1 MVSEGFEESTY
12 YADHDAY
19 LEGHLPSAVF
29 VSWLSDGAGTDQQTG
44 VPAMLLED
52 TDAFAA
58 TMEEKG
64 VGTDRTVV
72 VYDGGDGLLAPRLWW
87 ALRRHGHP
95 DVRVLDGGYRQ
106 WMEEGRPVD
115 TEQPCPLK
123 VMSKGAVFD
132 TEAHSPRNDLLATC
146 QDVLKAVANPD
157 RYLLVDA
164 RNTAQYTGKVR
175 RAIHGGCVP
184 GAISCPRKI
193 LLSPSGNFL
202 TITEQIAA
210 LEAAGLDVEALRDI
224 DEPCISSPPERK
236 RVVAYCNGGV
246 ASCTVL
252 LALARVGVQ
261 SAMNYD
267 GSWNEW
273 GNRDDVPLAN
283 STFCPHPGSILEKEC
298 LEKD

>member
-164 RNTAQYTGKVR
+164 RNTAQYTGK
-175 RAIHGGCVP
+175 
-184 GAISCPRKI
+184 
-193 LLSPSGNFL
+193 
-202 TITEQIAA
+202 IAA

-273 GNRDDVPLAN
+273 
-283 STFCPHPGSILEKEC
+283 
-298 LEKD
+298 